1 VKGKQKMGREIGE
14 LRVIEGM
21 NMIKVYFMHVWKFML
36 KPLTIYSY
44 LYTNFK
50 KKEMVLCL
58 EK

>member
-1 VKGKQKMGREIGE
+1 
-14 LRVIEGM
+14 
-21 NMIKVYFMHVWKFML
+21 VYFMHVWKFML